1 MANVLRRR
9 IIGGEL
15 AVGDSLPPEMR
26 MVEDLDV
33 SRPTLR
39 AALRILESEHLITV
53 RRGSRGGA
61 WVNPPTTGVLAQ
73 RAGAYLQFHGVTLDE
88 VHRAR
93 ATIEPPAAR
102 LVAARGD
109 RADLEL
115 LERLVEDEEA
125 SMHDRVAFRSAA
137 LGFHRALVQLS
148 GNNTLITFAAMIHG
162 IIERHA
168 DRYQAVT
175 GRYRQGPERHAEH
188 RVFLD
193 VLRSGD
199 GDAAERMWA
208 EHLENAR
215 GVLMREGGA
224 GTVVDLLA

>member
-9 IIGGEL
+9 IIVGDI

-26 MVEDLDV
+26 LVEELEV

-61 WVNPPTTGVLAQ
+61 WVNPPTTGALAQ

-102 LVAARGD
+102 LVAVRGD
-109 RADLEL
+109 PADIDV
-115 LERLVEDEEA
+115 LERLVEAEEA
-125 SMHDRVAFRSAA
+125 SIHDRVAFRAAA
-137 LGFHRALVQLS
+137 LRFHRALVQLS
-148 GNNTLITFAAMIHG
+148 GNNTLITFAAMIDG

-168 DRYQAVT
+168 DRYQTRT

-188 RVFLD
+188 RQFLD

-199 GDAAERMWA
+199 GEASERLWA

-215 GVLMREGGA
+215 LVLMREGGA